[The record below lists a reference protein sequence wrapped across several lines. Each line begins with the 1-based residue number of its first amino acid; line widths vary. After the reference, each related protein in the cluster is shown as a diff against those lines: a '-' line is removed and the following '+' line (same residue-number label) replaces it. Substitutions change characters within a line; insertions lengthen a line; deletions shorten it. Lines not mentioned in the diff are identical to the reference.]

1 MVEVVEVVDVVLV
14 VSEVVVV
21 VDTQSLAVPELQLQK
36 VLPHEGLGLVPVHTH
51 VPWELLH
58 DTEFCGMVVVD
69 VVVVVV
75 VVGRVVVV
83 DTQLPLT
90 SVPDEHGHV
99 FDGVL
104 VPQDGDVPS
113 QRHWYGALLHET
125 SPTGS
130 SVVVDVV
137 VVVVVDGGLIPEIV
151 DVTVFW

>member
-1 MVEVVEVVDVVLV
+1 VVEVVDVVLV
-14 VSEVVVV
+14 VEVVDVVDDVDVVDVGGMVVVV
-21 VDTQSLAVPELQLQK
+21 VE
-36 VLPHEGLGLVPVHTH
+36 
-51 VPWELLH
+51 
-58 DTEFCGMVVVD
+58 

-83 DTQLPLT
+83 EAQLPLT

-104 VPQDGDVPS
+104 VPHDGEVPW
-113 QRHWYGALLHET
+113 QIHWYGALLHET

-130 SVVVDVV
+130 SVVVDDV
-137 VVVVVDGGLIPEIV
+137 VVVVVDGGLVPEIV

>member
-1 MVEVVEVVDVVLV
+1 MVTSTSYCCNTIVVVEVVDVVLV
-14 VSEVVVV
+14 VEVVDVVDDVDVVDVGGMVVVV
-21 VDTQSLAVPELQLQK
+21 VVE
-36 VLPHEGLGLVPVHTH
+36 
-51 VPWELLH
+51 
-58 DTEFCGMVVVD
+58 

-83 DTQLPLT
+83 EAQLPLT

-104 VPQDGDVPS
+104 VPHDGEVPW
-113 QRHWYGALLHET
+113 QIHWYGALLHET

-130 SVVVDVV
+130 SVVVDDV
-137 VVVVVDGGLIPEIV
+137 VVVVVDGGLVPEIV

>member
-1 MVEVVEVVDVVLV
+1 MVTSTSYCCDTIVVVEVVDVVLV
-14 VSEVVVV
+14 VEVVDV
-21 VDTQSLAVPELQLQK
+21 VDDVD
-36 VLPHEGLGLVPVHTH
+36 VVDVG
-51 VPWELLH
+51 
-58 DTEFCGMVVVD
+58 GMVVVE

-83 DTQLPLT
+83 EAQLPLT

-104 VPQDGDVPS
+104 VPHNGEVPS

-130 SVVVDVV
+130 SVVVVVV
-137 VVVVVDGGLIPEIV
+137 VVVVVDGGLVPEIV

>member
-1 MVEVVEVVDVVLV
+1 MVEVVDVVLV
-14 VSEVVVV
+14 VEVVDV
-21 VDTQSLAVPELQLQK
+21 VDDVD
-36 VLPHEGLGLVPVHTH
+36 VVDVG
-51 VPWELLH
+51 
-58 DTEFCGMVVVD
+58 GMVVVVE

-83 DTQLPLT
+83 EAQLPLT

-104 VPQDGDVPS
+104 VPHDGEVPW
-113 QRHWYGALLHET
+113 QIHWYGALLHET

-130 SVVVDVV
+130 SVVVDDV
-137 VVVVVDGGLIPEIV
+137 VVVVVDGGLVPEIV

>member
-14 VSEVVVV
+14 VEVVDVVDDVDVVEVVVV
-21 VDTQSLAVPELQLQK
+21 VVGTV
-36 VLPHEGLGLVPVHTH
+36 VV
-51 VPWELLH
+51 
-58 DTEFCGMVVVD
+58 VVVD